1 MKSSPALIACLVG
14 LSLATAHAV
23 SDVSVTTAATSGGT
37 FSGGNPNV
45 FTPTVATAVVNP
57 NDILATLNT
66 NTPVTV
72 NTASPALGN
81 GDLRLTSFITRT
93 VGGQALLT
101 FNAAATTVIDHST
114 NLTFPWTPAVHGTG
128 GVTIVTTPVDAQ
140 TEQVT
145 VTIPTSSDKRF
156 VRLKTSR

>member
-1 MKSSPALIACLVG
+1 M
-14 LSLATAHAV
+14 
-23 SDVSVTTAATSGGT
+23 
-37 FSGGNPNV
+37 
-45 FTPTVATAVVNP
+45 
-57 NDILATLNT
+57 
-66 NTPVTV
+66 
-72 NTASPALGN
+72 
-81 GDLRLTSFITRT
+81 RLTSFITRT

-114 NLTFPWTPAVHGTG
+114 NLTFPWPPAVHGTS
-128 GVTIVTTPVDAQ
+128 GVTIVTTSVDAQ